1 MGNDVI
7 KNRSLTYWFTRF
19 KIGRFAGN
27 ACLCGRI
34 SSSVWNGNE
43 VVTNSNRLESTSKRV
58 NQSQS
63 GLHAFFEWK
72 RNNINNKDYE
82 ETDIIIIR
90 GVAGSFGGD
99 GANQDLAKL

>member
-1 MGNDVI
+1 MNI
-7 KNRSLTYWFTRF
+7 
-19 KIGRFAGN
+19 
-27 ACLCGRI
+27 
-34 SSSVWNGNE
+34 
-43 VVTNSNRLESTSKRV
+43 KRV

-72 RNNINNKDYE
+72 RNNINNKDYK